1 MSIKEIRINKVMYSK
16 KYQPKY
22 KCSIKYNS
30 GAIDVNVKFVE
41 EQFLKN
47 FTFRLSD
54 LLSKL

>member
-1 MSIKEIRINKVMYSK
+1 MYSK

-22 KCSIKYNS
+22 KCSVKYHS
-30 GAIDVNVKFVE
+30 GAIDVNVKFLE